1 MPQVGNLA
9 LPRHTKITL
18 TGTAPEGAPVL
29 AWRYAPAFGDSVF
42 RVRGAIGGERVAFW
56 LKTESGARPLRYV
69 AGPHRASSGWHIS
82 MWGSVLPTLFR
93 WVWTT
98 SLFVLGLY
106 FLSSRL
112 RPLIIQVSSFTVAH
126 TLTLAL
132 SMLGLVSIPSAIIEP
147 LIALSIVFVA
157 VENWFTE
164 RLQPWR
170 PFLIFGF
177 GLIHGFG
184 FAGVLREINLGPAD
198 FATSLVFFNVGVELG
213 QLATIAIAYGA
224 VGFWFS
230 QKDWYR
236 ARIVRP

>member
-1 MPQVGNLA
+1 MWVGFT
-9 LPRHTKITL
+9 HI
-18 TGTAPEGAPVL
+18 
-29 AWRYAPAFGDSVF
+29 
-42 RVRGAIGGERVAFW
+42 I
-56 LKTESGARPLRYV
+56 PL
-69 AGPHRASSGWHIS
+69 GFDHI
-82 MWGSVLPTLFR
+82 
-93 WVWTT
+93 
-98 SLFVLGLY
+98 LFVLGLY

-112 RPLIIQVSSFTVAH
+112 RPLIIQISSFTVAH

-170 PFLIFGF
+170 PFVIFGF

-213 QLATIAIAYGA
+213 QLAVIAIAYGA
-224 VGFWFS
+224 LGFWVGK
-230 QKDWYR
+230 KDWYR
-236 ARIVRP
+236 ARIVRPLTILIGTTGFVWFLERIL